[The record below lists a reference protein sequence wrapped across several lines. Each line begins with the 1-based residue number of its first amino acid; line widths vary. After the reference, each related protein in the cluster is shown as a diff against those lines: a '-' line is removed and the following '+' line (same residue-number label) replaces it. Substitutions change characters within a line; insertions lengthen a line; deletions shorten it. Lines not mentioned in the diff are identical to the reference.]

1 MLAKRKYNIGEQ
13 VKIQTVDDTG
23 IVYYDCE
30 VIDSKRVQMY
40 VNGGLETEYKLRTIN
55 NKIELYF
62 IRTEKELDLK
72 NPRKEL

>member
-1 MLAKRKYNIGEQ
+1 MEVKRKYNIGDK
-13 VKIQTVDDTG
+13 VKIQTVNDTG

-30 VIDSKRVQMY
+30 IINSKRVQMY

-62 IRTEKELDLK
+62 IRTEKELDLT
-72 NPRKEL
+72 NPGKEL